1 MKISLILK
9 HQAVK
14 TIPAAFLG
22 MALLF
27 PLSVRAEGM
36 TADEMLFHSALA
48 AGKDDGAAAEQVEE
62 KSDTGENLI
71 LLTWQ
76 EDPESVRY
84 EVEIFRGL
92 PENLDRN
99 SPLEQHL
106 YDNQR
111 IYSNQVLVD
120 LSAFPPGE
128 APLYWRVRPIDAN
141 WQGMGPFSSPMEV
154 RSTMKV
160 VKRNAPYPH
169 VYRPGNGSTLLYP
182 VYSYAGNP
190 GAAKYEVEV
199 TDAYPENTEG
209 TAPSKYCV
217 FSKTTTLSN
226 VYDDNPRIGTF
237 YWRVRGMDENGNPVG
252 IWSLPE
258 KVRTNP
264 EEHFEV
270 GIFGDSITQG
280 GGHLYH
286 SPADMAYSYVTYL
299 DFPAVN
305 MGRSGDTTEMMED
318 RFERD
323 VLPFHVK
330 YLLIMGGI
338 NDLRMGADPQ
348 KVIGHLE
355 AIQKKCLEHHII
367 PILLTIV
374 PINPENIQKY
384 YGDVTYS
391 GWKESVETVNS
402 WIRSQPHI
410 DTAAPFA
417 DYPVMPGELAMDG
430 IHGDWNAK
438 QMIAG
443 EINRHMDEFRK

>member
-1 MKISLILK
+1 MKSVYAAALAAFCILLS
-9 HQAVK
+9 
-14 TIPAAFLG
+14 IPAAG
-22 MALLF
+22 QAETAF
-27 PLSVRAEGM
+27 PAPSSYEN
-36 TADEMLFHSALA
+36 SALA
-48 AGKDDGAAAEQVEE
+48 AGKADGPTDSPTVREE
-62 KSDTGENLI
+62 SKEKLV

-76 EDPESVRY
+76 DDPESVRY

-92 PENLDRN
+92 PSDLDRN
-99 SPLEQHL
+99 QPLEDHL

-111 IYSNQVLVD
+111 IYSNKVLVD
-120 LSAFPPGE
+120 LSQFPDGTE
-128 APLYWRVRPIDAN
+128 PLYWRVRPIDAN
-141 WQGMGPFSSPMEV
+141 WEGMGPFSSPMEV
-154 RSTMKV
+154 RSTMKPV
-160 VKRNAPYPH
+160 SRNAPYPN

-199 TDAYPENTEG
+199 TSAYPENTEG
-209 TAPSKYCV
+209 TAPSKYRV
-217 FSKTTTLSN
+217 FSKITSLSN

-237 YWRVRGMDENGNPVG
+237 YWRVRGLDENGNAVG
-252 IWSLPE
+252 IWSMPE

-264 EEHFEV
+264 EEHFDV
-270 GIFGDSITQG
+270 GIYGDSITQG

-318 RFERD
+318 RFDHD

-338 NDLRMGADPQ
+338 NDLRMGADPN

-355 AIQKKCLEHHII
+355 AIRKKCIEHHIT

-391 GWKESVETVNS
+391 GWQESVKIVNDY
-402 WIRSQPHI
+402 IKSQPHI

-417 DYPVMPGELAMDG
+417 DYPVMPSELAMDG

-443 EINRHMDEFRK
+443 EINRHIGEFIKK

>member
-1 MKISLILK
+1 MKSLTGKNPAKLIIS
-9 HQAVK
+9 
-14 TIPAAFLG
+14 
-22 MALLF
+22 ALLA
-27 PLSVRAEGM
+27 LSFSLPVSAEDGSIE
-36 TADEMLFHSALA
+36 DQLLQSALA
-48 AGKDDGAAAEQVEE
+48 AGREEGALPSQMEE
-62 KSDTGENLI
+62 KAGEQEKLI

-99 SPLEQHL
+99 SPVENHL

-111 IYSNQVLVD
+111 IYTNQVLVD
-120 LSAFPPGE
+120 LSTFPPGE

-141 WQGMGPFSSPMEV
+141 WEGMGPFSSPMEV
-154 RSTMKV
+154 RSTMKPIT
-160 VKRNAPYPH
+160 RNAPYPH

-190 GAAKYEVEV
+190 GAVKYEVEV
-199 TDAYPENTEG
+199 TDQYPENRDGTE
-209 TAPSKYCV
+209 PSKYRV
-217 FSKTTTLSN
+217 FSKETALSN

-237 YWRVRGMDENGNPVG
+237 YWRVRGMDENGNPLG

-318 RFERD
+318 RFDRD

-338 NDLRMGADPQ
+338 NDLRMGADPD
-348 KVIGHLE
+348 KVIHHLE
-355 AIQKKCLEHHII
+355 AIRKKCIDHHIV

-391 GWKESVETVNS
+391 GWKESVDKVNTY
-402 WIRSQPHI
+402 IRTQPHI
-410 DTAAPFA
+410 DTAAPFS

-443 EINRHMDEFRK
+443 EINRHMGEFMK

>member
-1 MKISLILK
+1 MNLQISKKFSGILLS
-9 HQAVK
+9 ALLAGVL
-14 TIPAAFLG
+14 TIPAFAEEG
-22 MALLF
+22 NIEDLL
-27 PLSVRAEGM
+27 LQ
-36 TADEMLFHSALA
+36 SALA
-48 AGKDDGAAAEQVEE
+48 AGREEGALPAQAEE
-62 KSDTGENLI
+62 KAGPQEKLI

-99 SPLEQHL
+99 SPVENHL

-111 IYSNQVLVD
+111 IYTNQVLVD
-120 LSAFPPGE
+120 LAAFPPGE

-154 RSTMKV
+154 RSTMKPV
-160 VKRNAPYPH
+160 SRNAPYPH
-169 VYRPGNGSTLLYP
+169 VYHPGNGSTLLYP

-190 GAAKYEVEV
+190 GAASYEVEV
-199 TDAYPENTEG
+199 TDRYPENPDG
-209 TAPSKYCV
+209 TAPSKFRV

-237 YWRVRGMDENGNPVG
+237 YWRVRGMDENGNPLG

-318 RFERD
+318 RFDRD

-355 AIQKKCLEHHII
+355 AIRKKCEEHHIV

-391 GWKESVETVNS
+391 GWKESVDTVNS
-402 WIRSQPHI
+402 WIRTQPHI

-417 DYPVMPGELAMDG
+417 DYSVMPGELAMDG

-443 EINRHMDEFRK
+443 EINRHMGEFRK

>member
-1 MKISLILK
+1 MSLQISKKFSGILL
-9 HQAVK
+9 
-14 TIPAAFLG
+14 T
-22 MALLF
+22 ALLSGALTLPAF
-27 PLSVRAEGM
+27 AEEGNIE
-36 TADEMLFHSALA
+36 DLLLQSALA
-48 AGKDDGAAAEQVEE
+48 AGREEGAVPAQAEE
-62 KSDTGENLI
+62 KAGPQEKLI

-99 SPLEQHL
+99 SPVENRL

-111 IYSNQVLVD
+111 IYTNQVLVD
-120 LSAFPPGE
+120 LAAFPPGE

-154 RSTMKV
+154 RSTMKPV
-160 VKRNAPYPH
+160 SRNAPYPH
-169 VYRPGNGSTLLYP
+169 VYHPGNGSTLLYP

-190 GAAKYEVEV
+190 GAASYEVEV
-199 TDAYPENTEG
+199 TDRYPENPDG
-209 TAPSKYCV
+209 TAPSKYRV

-237 YWRVRGMDENGNPVG
+237 YWRVRGMDENGNPLG

-318 RFERD
+318 RFDRD

-355 AIQKKCLEHHII
+355 AIRKKCEEHHIV

-391 GWKESVETVNS
+391 GWKESVDTVNS
-402 WIRSQPHI
+402 WIRTQPHI

-417 DYPVMPGELAMDG
+417 DYSVMPGELAMDG

-443 EINRHMDEFRK
+443 EINRHMGEFRK

>member
-1 MKISLILK
+1 MSLQISKKFSGILLT
-9 HQAVK
+9 ALLAGAL
-14 TIPAAFLG
+14 TIPAFAEEG
-22 MALLF
+22 NIEDLL
-27 PLSVRAEGM
+27 LQ
-36 TADEMLFHSALA
+36 SALA
-48 AGKDDGAAAEQVEE
+48 AGREEGSVPAQAEE
-62 KSDTGENLI
+62 KAGPQEKLI

-99 SPLEQHL
+99 SPVENHL

-111 IYSNQVLVD
+111 IYTNQVLVD
-120 LSAFPPGE
+120 LAAFPPGE

-154 RSTMKV
+154 RSTMKPV
-160 VKRNAPYPH
+160 SRNAPYPH
-169 VYRPGNGSTLLYP
+169 VYHPGNGSTLLYP

-190 GAAKYEVEV
+190 GAASYEVEV
-199 TDAYPENTEG
+199 TDRYPENPDS
-209 TAPSKYCV
+209 TAPSKYRV

-237 YWRVRGMDENGNPVG
+237 YWRVRGMDENGNPLG

-318 RFERD
+318 RFDRD

-355 AIQKKCLEHHII
+355 AIRKKCEEHHIV

-391 GWKESVETVNS
+391 GWKESVDTVNS
-402 WIRSQPHI
+402 WIRTQPHI

-417 DYPVMPGELAMDG
+417 DYSVMPGELAMDG

-443 EINRHMDEFRK
+443 EINRHMGEFRK

>member
-1 MKISLILK
+1 MKFLISSKNSGILL
-9 HQAVK
+9 
-14 TIPAAFLG
+14 AA
-22 MALLF
+22 ALLAGA
-27 PLSVRAEGM
+27 LSLPVSAEEGNIE
-36 TADEMLFHSALA
+36 EMLFKSALA
-48 AGKDDGAAAEQVEE
+48 AGREE
-62 KSDTGENLI
+62 GENPVSEEPVSPKENLI

-92 PENLDRN
+92 PDNLDRN
-99 SPLEQHL
+99 EPVENHL
-106 YDNQR
+106 YDNRR
-111 IYSNQVLVD
+111 IYSNQALVD

-128 APLYWRVRPIDAN
+128 APLYWRVRPIDAD

-154 RSTMKV
+154 RSTMKKV
-160 VKRNAPYPH
+160 TRNAPYPH

-190 GAAKYEVEV
+190 GAVKYEVEV
-199 TDAYPENTEG
+199 TDQYPENRDG
-209 TAPSKYCV
+209 TGPSKYRV
-217 FSKTTTLSN
+217 FSKETTLSN

-237 YWRVRGMDENGNPVG
+237 YWRVRGMDENGNPLG

-264 EEHFEV
+264 DEHFEV

-318 RFERD
+318 RFDRD

-338 NDLRMGADPQ
+338 NDLRMGADPD
-348 KVIGHLE
+348 KVIYHLE
-355 AIQKKCLEHHII
+355 AIRKKCIDHHIV

-391 GWKESVETVNS
+391 GWKESVDTVNS
-402 WIRSQPHI
+402 WIRTQPHI

-443 EINRHMDEFRK
+443 EINRHMGEFMK

>member
-1 MKISLILK
+1 MSLQISKKFSGILL
-9 HQAVK
+9 
-14 TIPAAFLG
+14 T
-22 MALLF
+22 ALLAGALTLPAF
-27 PLSVRAEGM
+27 AEEGNIE
-36 TADEMLFHSALA
+36 DLLLQSALA
-48 AGKDDGAAAEQVEE
+48 AGREEGAVPAQAEE
-62 KSDTGENLI
+62 KAGPQEKLI

-99 SPLEQHL
+99 SPVENRL

-111 IYSNQVLVD
+111 IYTNQVLVD
-120 LSAFPPGE
+120 LAAFPPGE

-154 RSTMKV
+154 RSTMKPV
-160 VKRNAPYPH
+160 SRNAPYPH
-169 VYRPGNGSTLLYP
+169 VYHPGNGSTLLYP

-190 GAAKYEVEV
+190 GAASYEVEV
-199 TDAYPENTEG
+199 TDRYPENPDG
-209 TAPSKYCV
+209 TTPSKFRV

-237 YWRVRGMDENGNPVG
+237 YWRVRGMDENGNPLG

-318 RFERD
+318 RFDRD

-355 AIQKKCLEHHII
+355 AIRKKCEEHHII

-391 GWKESVETVNS
+391 GWKESVDTVNS
-402 WIRSQPHI
+402 WIRTQPHI

-417 DYPVMPGELAMDG
+417 DYSVMPGELAMDG

-443 EINRHMDEFRK
+443 EINRHMGEFMK

>member
-1 MKISLILK
+1 MSLQISKKFSEIL
-9 HQAVK
+9 
-14 TIPAAFLG
+14 LS
-22 MALLF
+22 ALLAGALTLPAF
-27 PLSVRAEGM
+27 AEEGNIE
-36 TADEMLFHSALA
+36 DLLLQSALA
-48 AGKDDGAAAEQVEE
+48 AGREEGAVPAQVEE
-62 KSDTGENLI
+62 KAGPQEKLI

-99 SPLEQHL
+99 SPVENHL

-111 IYSNQVLVD
+111 IYTNQVLVD
-120 LSAFPPGE
+120 LAAFPPGE

-154 RSTMKV
+154 RSTMKPV
-160 VKRNAPYPH
+160 NRNAPYPH
-169 VYRPGNGSTLLYP
+169 VYHPGNGSTLLYP

-190 GAAKYEVEV
+190 GAASYEVEV
-199 TDAYPENTEG
+199 TDRYPENPDG
-209 TAPSKYCV
+209 TAPSKYRV

-237 YWRVRGMDENGNPVG
+237 YWRVRGMDENGNPLG

-318 RFERD
+318 RFDRD

-355 AIQKKCLEHHII
+355 AIRKKCEEHHIV

-391 GWKESVETVNS
+391 GWKESVDTVNS
-402 WIRSQPHI
+402 WIRTQPHI

-417 DYPVMPGELAMDG
+417 DYSVMPGELAMDG

-443 EINRHMDEFRK
+443 EINRHMGEFRK

>member
-1 MKISLILK
+1 MKSVYAAALAAFCILLS
-9 HQAVK
+9 
-14 TIPAAFLG
+14 IPATGQAETAFP
-22 MALLF
+22 A
-27 PLSVRAEGM
+27 PSSYEN
-36 TADEMLFHSALA
+36 SALA
-48 AGKDDGAAAEQVEE
+48 AGKADGPTDSPGVREE
-62 KSDTGENLI
+62 SKEKLV

-76 EDPESVRY
+76 DDPESVRY

-92 PENLDRN
+92 PSDLDRN
-99 SPLEQHL
+99 QPLEDHL

-111 IYSNQVLVD
+111 IYSNKVLVD
-120 LSAFPPGE
+120 LSQFPDGPE
-128 APLYWRVRPIDAN
+128 PLYWRVRPIDAN
-141 WQGMGPFSSPMEV
+141 WEGMGPFSSPMEV
-154 RSTMKV
+154 RSTMKPV
-160 VKRNAPYPH
+160 SRNAPYPN

-199 TDAYPENTEG
+199 TSAYPENTEG
-209 TAPSKYCV
+209 TAPSKYRV
-217 FSKTTTLSN
+217 FSKITSLSN

-237 YWRVRGMDENGNPVG
+237 YWRVRGLDENGNAVG
-252 IWSLPE
+252 IWSMPE

-264 EEHFEV
+264 EEHFDV
-270 GIFGDSITQG
+270 GIYGDSITQG

-318 RFERD
+318 RFDHD

-338 NDLRMGADPQ
+338 NDLRMGADPN

-355 AIQKKCLEHHII
+355 AIRKKCIEHHIT

-391 GWKESVETVNS
+391 GWQESVKIVNDY
-402 WIRSQPHI
+402 IKSQPHI

-417 DYPVMPGELAMDG
+417 DYPVMPSELAMDG

-443 EINRHMDEFRK
+443 EINRHIGEFIKK

>member
-1 MKISLILK
+1 MKSVYAAALAALCIL
-9 HQAVK
+9 
-14 TIPAAFLG
+14 
-22 MALLF
+22 
-27 PLSVRAEGM
+27 LSVPAVGQAEIPSS
-36 TADEMLFHSALA
+36 TASSYENSALA
-48 AGKDDGAAAEQVEE
+48 AGKVDGPSDSPAAPEE
-62 KSDTGENLI
+62 SSEKLV

-76 EDPESVRY
+76 DDPESVRY

-92 PENLDRN
+92 PADLDRN
-99 SPLEQHL
+99 QPLEDHL

-111 IYSNQVLVD
+111 IYSNKVLVD
-120 LSAFPPGE
+120 LSQLPEGNE
-128 APLYWRVRPIDAN
+128 PLYWRVRPIDAN

-154 RSTMKV
+154 RSTMKPV
-160 VKRNAPYPH
+160 TRNAPYPN

-190 GAAKYEVEV
+190 GASRYEVEV
-199 TDAYPENTEG
+199 TKAYPENTEG
-209 TAPSKYCV
+209 TAPSKYRV
-217 FSKTTTLSN
+217 FSKITSLSN

-237 YWRVRGMDENGNPVG
+237 YWRVRGLDENGNAVG
-252 IWSLPE
+252 IWSMPE

-264 EEHFEV
+264 EEHFDV
-270 GIFGDSITQG
+270 GIYGDSITQG

-318 RFERD
+318 RFDHD

-338 NDLRMGADPQ
+338 NDLRMGADPN

-355 AIQKKCLEHHII
+355 AIRKKCIEHHIV

-391 GWKESVETVNS
+391 GWQESVKIVNDY
-402 WIRSQPHI
+402 IRSQPHI

-417 DYPVMPGELAMDG
+417 DYPVMPSELAMDG

-443 EINRHMDEFRK
+443 EINRHIGEFIKK

>member
-1 MKISLILK
+1 MKFLISSKNSGILL
-9 HQAVK
+9 
-14 TIPAAFLG
+14 AA
-22 MALLF
+22 ALLAGA
-27 PLSVRAEGM
+27 LSLPASAEEGNIE
-36 TADEMLFHSALA
+36 EMLFKSALA
-48 AGKDDGAAAEQVEE
+48 AGREDGENPVSEE
-62 KSDTGENLI
+62 PVSPKENLI

-92 PENLDRN
+92 PDNLDRN
-99 SPLEQHL
+99 EPVENHL
-106 YDNQR
+106 YDNRR

-128 APLYWRVRPIDAN
+128 APLYWRVRPIDAD

-154 RSTMKV
+154 RSTMKKV
-160 VKRNAPYPH
+160 TRNAPYPH

-199 TDAYPENTEG
+199 TGAYPENPDSSE
-209 TAPSKYCV
+209 PSKYRV
-217 FSKTTTLSN
+217 FSKVTTLSN

-264 EEHFEV
+264 DEHFEV

-318 RFERD
+318 RFDRD

-355 AIQKKCLEHHII
+355 AIRQKCIEHHIV

-391 GWKESVETVNS
+391 GWKESVDTVNS
-402 WIRSQPHI
+402 WIRTEPHI

-443 EINRHMDEFRK
+443 EINRHMGEFMK

>member
-1 MKISLILK
+1 MNLQISKKFSGILLS
-9 HQAVK
+9 ALLAGTL
-14 TIPAAFLG
+14 TIPAFAEEG
-22 MALLF
+22 NIEDLL
-27 PLSVRAEGM
+27 LQ
-36 TADEMLFHSALA
+36 SALA
-48 AGKDDGAAAEQVEE
+48 AGREEGAVPAQAEE
-62 KSDTGENLI
+62 KAGPQEKLI

-99 SPLEQHL
+99 SPVENHL

-111 IYSNQVLVD
+111 IYTNQVLVD
-120 LSAFPPGE
+120 LVAFPPGE

-154 RSTMKV
+154 RSTMKPV
-160 VKRNAPYPH
+160 SRNAPYPH
-169 VYRPGNGSTLLYP
+169 VYHPGNGSTLLYP

-190 GAAKYEVEV
+190 GAASYEVEV
-199 TDAYPENTEG
+199 TDRYPENPDG
-209 TAPSKYCV
+209 TAPSKYRV

-237 YWRVRGMDENGNPVG
+237 YWRVRGMDENGNPLG

-318 RFERD
+318 RFDRD

-355 AIQKKCLEHHII
+355 AIRKKCEEHHIV

-391 GWKESVETVNS
+391 GWKESVDTVNS
-402 WIRSQPHI
+402 WIRTQPHI

-417 DYPVMPGELAMDG
+417 DYSVMPGELAMDG

-443 EINRHMDEFRK
+443 EINRHMGEFRK

>member
-1 MKISLILK
+1 MKSLTGKNPAKLIIS
-9 HQAVK
+9 
-14 TIPAAFLG
+14 
-22 MALLF
+22 ALLA
-27 PLSVRAEGM
+27 LSFSLPVSAEDGSIE
-36 TADEMLFHSALA
+36 DQLLQSALA
-48 AGKDDGAAAEQVEE
+48 AGREEGALPSQIEE
-62 KSDTGENLI
+62 KTGPQEKLI

-92 PENLDRN
+92 PDNLDRN
-99 SPLEQHL
+99 EPVENHL
-106 YDNQR
+106 YDNRR

-128 APLYWRVRPIDAN
+128 APLYWRVRPIDAD

-154 RSTMKV
+154 RSTMKKV
-160 VKRNAPYPH
+160 TRNAPYPH

-199 TDAYPENTEG
+199 TGAYPENPDSSE
-209 TAPSKYCV
+209 PSKYRV
-217 FSKTTTLSN
+217 FSKVTTLSN

-264 EEHFEV
+264 DEHFEV

-318 RFERD
+318 RFDRD

-338 NDLRMGADPQ
+338 NDLRMGADPD
-348 KVIGHLE
+348 KVIHHLE
-355 AIQKKCLEHHII
+355 AIRKKCIDHHIV

-391 GWKESVETVNS
+391 GWKESVDTVNS
-402 WIRSQPHI
+402 WIRTQPHI

-443 EINRHMDEFRK
+443 EINRHMGEFMK

>member
-1 MKISLILK
+1 MKFLISSKNSGILLT
-9 HQAVK
+9 A
-14 TIPAAFLG
+14 
-22 MALLF
+22 ALLAGA
-27 PLSVRAEGM
+27 LSLPVSAEEGNIE
-36 TADEMLFHSALA
+36 EMLFKSALA
-48 AGKDDGAAAEQVEE
+48 AGREE
-62 KSDTGENLI
+62 GENPVSEEPVSPKENLI

-92 PENLDRN
+92 PDNLDRN
-99 SPLEQHL
+99 EPVENHL
-106 YDNQR
+106 YDNRR

-128 APLYWRVRPIDAN
+128 APLYWRVRPIDAD

-154 RSTMKV
+154 RSTMKKV
-160 VKRNAPYPH
+160 TRNAPYPH
-169 VYRPGNGSTLLYP
+169 MYRPGNGSTLLYP

-199 TDAYPENTEG
+199 TGAYPENPDSSE
-209 TAPSKYCV
+209 PSKYRV
-217 FSKTTTLSN
+217 FSKVTTLSN

-264 EEHFEV
+264 DEHFEV

-318 RFERD
+318 RFDRD

-338 NDLRMGADPQ
+338 NDLRMGADPD
-348 KVIGHLE
+348 KVIHHLE
-355 AIQKKCLEHHII
+355 AIRKKCIDHHIV

-391 GWKESVETVNS
+391 GWKESVDTVNS
-402 WIRSQPHI
+402 WIRTQPHI

-443 EINRHMDEFRK
+443 EINRHMGEFMK

>member
-1 MKISLILK
+1 MSLQISKKFSGIL
-9 HQAVK
+9 
-14 TIPAAFLG
+14 LS
-22 MALLF
+22 ALLAGTLTLPAF
-27 PLSVRAEGM
+27 AEEGNIE
-36 TADEMLFHSALA
+36 DLLLQSALA
-48 AGKDDGAAAEQVEE
+48 AGREEGAVPAQAEE
-62 KSDTGENLI
+62 KAGPQGKLV

-99 SPLEQHL
+99 SPVENHL

-111 IYSNQVLVD
+111 IYTNQVLVD
-120 LSAFPPGE
+120 LAAFPPGE

-154 RSTMKV
+154 RSTMKPV
-160 VKRNAPYPH
+160 SRNAPYPH
-169 VYRPGNGSTLLYP
+169 VYHPGNGSTLLYP

-190 GAAKYEVEV
+190 GAASYEVEV
-199 TDAYPENTEG
+199 TDRYPENPDG
-209 TAPSKYCV
+209 TAPSKYQV

-237 YWRVRGMDENGNPVG
+237 YWRVRGMDENGNPLG

-318 RFERD
+318 
-323 VLPFHVK
+323 
-330 YLLIMGGI
+330 
-338 NDLRMGADPQ
+338 
-348 KVIGHLE
+348 
-355 AIQKKCLEHHII
+355 
-367 PILLTIV
+367 
-374 PINPENIQKY
+374 
-384 YGDVTYS
+384 
-391 GWKESVETVNS
+391 NS
-402 WIRSQPHI
+402 KAS
-410 DTAAPFA
+410 
-417 DYPVMPGELAMDG
+417 M
-430 IHGDWNAK
+430 
-438 QMIAG
+438 
-443 EINRHMDEFRK
+443 

>member
-1 MKISLILK
+1 MKSVYAAALAAFCILLS
-9 HQAVK
+9 
-14 TIPAAFLG
+14 IPAAG
-22 MALLF
+22 Q
-27 PLSVRAEGM
+27 AE
-36 TADEMLFHSALA
+36 TASPAPSSYENSALA
-48 AGKDDGAAAEQVEE
+48 AGKADGPTDSPGVREE
-62 KSDTGENLI
+62 SKEKLV

-76 EDPESVRY
+76 DDPESVRY

-92 PENLDRN
+92 PSDLDRN
-99 SPLEQHL
+99 QPLEDHL

-111 IYSNQVLVD
+111 IYSNKVLVD
-120 LSAFPPGE
+120 LSQFPDGPE
-128 APLYWRVRPIDAN
+128 PLYWRVRPIDAN
-141 WQGMGPFSSPMEV
+141 WEGMGPFSSPMEV
-154 RSTMKV
+154 RSTMKPV
-160 VKRNAPYPH
+160 SRNAPYPN

-199 TDAYPENTEG
+199 TSAYPENTEG
-209 TAPSKYCV
+209 TAPSKYRV
-217 FSKTTTLSN
+217 FSKITSLSN

-237 YWRVRGMDENGNPVG
+237 YWRVRGLDENGNAVG
-252 IWSLPE
+252 IWSMPE

-264 EEHFEV
+264 EEHFDV
-270 GIFGDSITQG
+270 GIYGDSITQG

-318 RFERD
+318 RFDHD

-338 NDLRMGADPQ
+338 NDLRMGADPN

-355 AIQKKCLEHHII
+355 AIRKKCIEHHIT

-391 GWKESVETVNS
+391 GWQESVKIVNDY
-402 WIRSQPHI
+402 IRSQPHI

-417 DYPVMPGELAMDG
+417 DYPVMPSELAMDG

-443 EINRHMDEFRK
+443 EINRHIGEFIKK

>member
-1 MKISLILK
+1 MKFLISSKNSGILL
-9 HQAVK
+9 
-14 TIPAAFLG
+14 AA
-22 MALLF
+22 ALLAGA
-27 PLSVRAEGM
+27 LSLPVSAEEGNIE
-36 TADEMLFHSALA
+36 EMLFKSALA
-48 AGKDDGAAAEQVEE
+48 AGREE
-62 KSDTGENLI
+62 GENPVSEEPVSPKENLI

-92 PENLDRN
+92 PDNLDRN
-99 SPLEQHL
+99 EPVENHL
-106 YDNQR
+106 YDNRR

-128 APLYWRVRPIDAN
+128 APLYWRVRPIDAD

-154 RSTMKV
+154 RSTMKKV
-160 VKRNAPYPH
+160 TRNAPYPH

-199 TDAYPENTEG
+199 TGAYPENPDSSE
-209 TAPSKYCV
+209 PSQYRV
-217 FSKTTTLSN
+217 FSKVTTLSN

-264 EEHFEV
+264 DEHFEV

-318 RFERD
+318 RFDRD

-338 NDLRMGADPQ
+338 NDLRMGADPD
-348 KVIGHLE
+348 KVIHHLE
-355 AIQKKCLEHHII
+355 AIRKKCIDHHIV

-391 GWKESVETVNS
+391 GWKESVDTVNS
-402 WIRSQPHI
+402 WIRTQPHI

-443 EINRHMDEFRK
+443 EINRHMGEFMK

>member
-1 MKISLILK
+1 MSLQISKKFSEIL
-9 HQAVK
+9 
-14 TIPAAFLG
+14 LS
-22 MALLF
+22 ALLAGALTLPAF
-27 PLSVRAEGM
+27 AEEGNIE
-36 TADEMLFHSALA
+36 DLLLQSALA
-48 AGKDDGAAAEQVEE
+48 AGREEGAVPAQAEE
-62 KSDTGENLI
+62 KAGPQEKLI

-99 SPLEQHL
+99 SPVENHL

-111 IYSNQVLVD
+111 IYTNQVLVD
-120 LSAFPPGE
+120 LAAFPPGE

-154 RSTMKV
+154 RSTMKPV
-160 VKRNAPYPH
+160 NRNAPYPH
-169 VYRPGNGSTLLYP
+169 VYHPGNGSTLLYP

-190 GAAKYEVEV
+190 GAASYEVEV
-199 TDAYPENTEG
+199 TDRYPENTEG
-209 TAPSKYCV
+209 TAPSKYRV

-237 YWRVRGMDENGNPVG
+237 YWRVRGIDENGNPLG

-286 SPADMAYSYVTYL
+286 SPADMVYSYVTYL

-318 RFERD
+318 RFDRD

-355 AIQKKCLEHHII
+355 AIRKKCEEHHII

-391 GWKESVETVNS
+391 GWKESVDTVNS
-402 WIRSQPHI
+402 WIRTQPHI

-417 DYPVMPGELAMDG
+417 DYSVMPGELAMDG

-443 EINRHMDEFRK
+443 EINRHMGEFRK

>member
-1 MKISLILK
+1 MSLQISKKFSGIL
-9 HQAVK
+9 
-14 TIPAAFLG
+14 LS
-22 MALLF
+22 ALLAGALTF
-27 PLSVRAEGM
+27 PAFAEEGNIE
-36 TADEMLFHSALA
+36 DLLLQSALA
-48 AGKDDGAAAEQVEE
+48 AGREEGALPAQAEE
-62 KSDTGENLI
+62 KAGPQEKLI

-99 SPLEQHL
+99 SPVENHL

-111 IYSNQVLVD
+111 IYTNQVLVD
-120 LSAFPPGE
+120 LAAFPPGE

-154 RSTMKV
+154 RSTMKPV
-160 VKRNAPYPH
+160 SRNAPYPH
-169 VYRPGNGSTLLYP
+169 VYHPGNGSTLLYP

-190 GAAKYEVEV
+190 GAASYEVEV
-199 TDAYPENTEG
+199 TDRYPENPDG
-209 TAPSKYCV
+209 TAPSKYRV

-237 YWRVRGMDENGNPVG
+237 YWRVRGMDENGNPLG

-318 RFERD
+318 RFDRD

-355 AIQKKCLEHHII
+355 AIRKKCEEHHIV

-391 GWKESVETVNS
+391 GWKESVDTVNS
-402 WIRSQPHI
+402 WIRTQPHI

-417 DYPVMPGELAMDG
+417 DYSVMPGELAMDG

-443 EINRHMDEFRK
+443 EINRHMGEFRK

>member
-1 MKISLILK
+1 MSLQISKKFSEIL
-9 HQAVK
+9 
-14 TIPAAFLG
+14 LS
-22 MALLF
+22 ALLAGALTLPAF
-27 PLSVRAEGM
+27 AEEGNIE
-36 TADEMLFHSALA
+36 DLLLQSALA
-48 AGKDDGAAAEQVEE
+48 AGREEGAVPAQAEE
-62 KSDTGENLI
+62 KAGPQEKLI

-99 SPLEQHL
+99 SPVENHL

-111 IYSNQVLVD
+111 IYTNQVLVD
-120 LSAFPPGE
+120 LAAFPPGE

-154 RSTMKV
+154 RSTMKPV
-160 VKRNAPYPH
+160 NRNAPYPH
-169 VYRPGNGSTLLYP
+169 VYHPGNGSTLLYP

-190 GAAKYEVEV
+190 GAASYEVEV
-199 TDAYPENTEG
+199 TDRYPENPDG
-209 TAPSKYCV
+209 TAPSKYRV

-237 YWRVRGMDENGNPVG
+237 YWRVRGMDENGNPLG

-318 RFERD
+318 RFDRD

-355 AIQKKCLEHHII
+355 AIRKKCEEHHIV

-391 GWKESVETVNS
+391 GWKESVDTVNS
-402 WIRSQPHI
+402 WIRTQPHI

-417 DYPVMPGELAMDG
+417 DYSVMPGELAMDG

-443 EINRHMDEFRK
+443 EINRHMGEFRK

>member
-1 MKISLILK
+1 MNLQISKKFSGILLS
-9 HQAVK
+9 ALLAGTL
-14 TIPAAFLG
+14 TIPAFAEEG
-22 MALLF
+22 NIEDLL
-27 PLSVRAEGM
+27 LQ
-36 TADEMLFHSALA
+36 SALA
-48 AGKDDGAAAEQVEE
+48 AGREEGAVPAQAEE
-62 KSDTGENLI
+62 KAGPQEKLI

-99 SPLEQHL
+99 SPVENHL

-111 IYSNQVLVD
+111 IYTNQVLVD
-120 LSAFPPGE
+120 LAAFPPGE

-154 RSTMKV
+154 RSTMKPV
-160 VKRNAPYPH
+160 SRNAPYPH
-169 VYRPGNGSTLLYP
+169 VYHPGNGSTLLYP

-190 GAAKYEVEV
+190 GAASYEVEV
-199 TDAYPENTEG
+199 TDRYPENPDG
-209 TAPSKYCV
+209 TAPSKYRV

-237 YWRVRGMDENGNPVG
+237 YWRVRGMDENGNPLG

-318 RFERD
+318 RFDRD

-355 AIQKKCLEHHII
+355 AIRKKCEEHHIV

-391 GWKESVETVNS
+391 GWKESVDTVNS
-402 WIRSQPHI
+402 WIRTQPHI

-417 DYPVMPGELAMDG
+417 DYSAMPGELAMDG

-443 EINRHMDEFRK
+443 EINRHMGEFRK

>member
-1 MKISLILK
+1 MSLQVSKKFSGILL
-9 HQAVK
+9 
-14 TIPAAFLG
+14 T
-22 MALLF
+22 ALLAGALTLPAF
-27 PLSVRAEGM
+27 AEEGNIE
-36 TADEMLFHSALA
+36 DLLLQSALA
-48 AGKDDGAAAEQVEE
+48 AGREEGAVPAQAEE
-62 KSDTGENLI
+62 KAGPQEKLI

-99 SPLEQHL
+99 SPVENHL

-111 IYSNQVLVD
+111 IYTNQVLVD
-120 LSAFPPGE
+120 LAAFPPGE
-128 APLYWRVRPIDAN
+128 APFYWRVRPIDAN

-154 RSTMKV
+154 RSTMKPV
-160 VKRNAPYPH
+160 SRNAPYPH
-169 VYRPGNGSTLLYP
+169 VYHPGNGSTLLYP

-190 GAAKYEVEV
+190 GAASYEVEV
-199 TDAYPENTEG
+199 TDRYPENPDG
-209 TAPSKYCV
+209 TAPSKYRV

-237 YWRVRGMDENGNPVG
+237 YWRVRGMDENGNPLG

-318 RFERD
+318 RFDRD

-355 AIQKKCLEHHII
+355 AIRKKCEEYHIV

-391 GWKESVETVNS
+391 GWKESVDTVNS
-402 WIRSQPHI
+402 WIRTQPHI

-417 DYPVMPGELAMDG
+417 DYSVMPGELAMDG

-443 EINRHMDEFRK
+443 EINRHMGEFRK

>member
-1 MKISLILK
+1 MSLQISKKFSGILL
-9 HQAVK
+9 
-14 TIPAAFLG
+14 T
-22 MALLF
+22 ALLAGALTLPAF
-27 PLSVRAEGM
+27 AEEGNIE
-36 TADEMLFHSALA
+36 DLLLQSALA
-48 AGKDDGAAAEQVEE
+48 AGREEGAVPAQAEE
-62 KSDTGENLI
+62 KAGPQEKLI

-99 SPLEQHL
+99 SPVENHL

-111 IYSNQVLVD
+111 IYTNQVLVD
-120 LSAFPPGE
+120 LAAFPPGE

-154 RSTMKV
+154 RSTMKPV
-160 VKRNAPYPH
+160 SRNAPYPH
-169 VYRPGNGSTLLYP
+169 VYHPGNGSTLLYP

-190 GAAKYEVEV
+190 GAASYEVEV
-199 TDAYPENTEG
+199 TDRYPENPDG
-209 TAPSKYCV
+209 TAPSKYRV

-237 YWRVRGMDENGNPVG
+237 YWRVRGMDENGNPLG

-318 RFERD
+318 RFDRD

-355 AIQKKCLEHHII
+355 AIRKKCEEHHIV

-391 GWKESVETVNS
+391 GWKESVDTVNS
-402 WIRSQPHI
+402 WIRNQPHI

-417 DYPVMPGELAMDG
+417 DYSVMPGELAMDG

-443 EINRHMDEFRK
+443 EINRHMGEFRK

>member
-1 MKISLILK
+1 MSLQISKKFSGILLT
-9 HQAVK
+9 AILAGAL
-14 TIPAAFLG
+14 TFPAFAEEG
-22 MALLF
+22 NIEDLL
-27 PLSVRAEGM
+27 LQ
-36 TADEMLFHSALA
+36 SALA
-48 AGKDDGAAAEQVEE
+48 AGREEGALPAQAEE
-62 KSDTGENLI
+62 KAGPQEKLI

-99 SPLEQHL
+99 SPVENHL

-111 IYSNQVLVD
+111 IYTNQVLVD
-120 LSAFPPGE
+120 LAAFPPGE

-154 RSTMKV
+154 RSTMKPV
-160 VKRNAPYPH
+160 SRNAPYPH
-169 VYRPGNGSTLLYP
+169 VYHPGNGSTLLYP

-190 GAAKYEVEV
+190 GAASYEVEV
-199 TDAYPENTEG
+199 TDRYPENPDG
-209 TAPSKYCV
+209 TVPSKYRV

-237 YWRVRGMDENGNPVG
+237 YWRVRGMDENGNPLG

-318 RFERD
+318 RFDRD

-355 AIQKKCLEHHII
+355 AIRKKCEEHHIV

-391 GWKESVETVNS
+391 GWKESVDTVNS
-402 WIRSQPHI
+402 WIRTQPHI

-417 DYPVMPGELAMDG
+417 DYSVMPGELAMDG

-443 EINRHMDEFRK
+443 EINRHMGEFRK

>member
-1 MKISLILK
+1 MSLQISKKFSGIL
-9 HQAVK
+9 
-14 TIPAAFLG
+14 LS
-22 MALLF
+22 ALLAGALTF
-27 PLSVRAEGM
+27 PAFAEEGNIE
-36 TADEMLFHSALA
+36 DLLLQSALA
-48 AGKDDGAAAEQVEE
+48 AGREEGAVPAQAEE
-62 KSDTGENLI
+62 KAGPQEKLI

-99 SPLEQHL
+99 SPVENHL

-111 IYSNQVLVD
+111 IYTNQVLVD
-120 LSAFPPGE
+120 LAAFPPGE

-154 RSTMKV
+154 RSTMKPV
-160 VKRNAPYPH
+160 SRNAPYPH
-169 VYRPGNGSTLLYP
+169 VYHPGNGSTLLYP

-190 GAAKYEVEV
+190 GAASYEVEV
-199 TDAYPENTEG
+199 TDRYPENPDG
-209 TAPSKYCV
+209 TAPSKYRV

-237 YWRVRGMDENGNPVG
+237 YWRVRGMDENGNPLG

-318 RFERD
+318 RFDRD

-355 AIQKKCLEHHII
+355 AIRKKCEEHHIV

-391 GWKESVETVNS
+391 GWKESVDTVNS
-402 WIRSQPHI
+402 WIRTQPHI

-417 DYPVMPGELAMDG
+417 DYSVMPGELAMDG

-443 EINRHMDEFRK
+443 EINRHMGEFRK

>member
-1 MKISLILK
+1 MKSLIGK
-9 HQAVK
+9 NSSK
-14 TIPAAFLG
+14 IIAA
-22 MALLF
+22 ALLA
-27 PLSVRAEGM
+27 LSFSLPVSAQDGSIE
-36 TADEMLFHSALA
+36 DQLLQSALA
-48 AGKDDGAAAEQVEE
+48 AGREEGALPSQIEE
-62 KSDTGENLI
+62 KTGPQEKLI

-99 SPLEQHL
+99 SPVENHL

-111 IYSNQVLVD
+111 IYTNQVLVD
-120 LSAFPPGE
+120 LSTFPPGE
-128 APLYWRVRPIDAN
+128 ATLYWRVRPIDAN
-141 WQGMGPFSSPMEV
+141 WEGMGPFSSPMEV
-154 RSTMKV
+154 RSTMKPIT
-160 VKRNAPYPH
+160 RNAPYPH

-190 GAAKYEVEV
+190 GAVKYEVEV
-199 TDAYPENTEG
+199 TDQYPDNRDGTE
-209 TAPSKYCV
+209 PSKYRV
-217 FSKTTTLSN
+217 FSKETTLSN

-237 YWRVRGMDENGNPVG
+237 YWRVRGMDENGNPLG

-318 RFERD
+318 RFDRD

-355 AIQKKCLEHHII
+355 AIRKKCIEHHIV

-391 GWKESVETVNS
+391 GWKESVDTVNS
-402 WIRSQPHI
+402 WIRTEPHI

-430 IHGDWNAK
+430 LHGDVEAK
-438 QMIAG
+438 KRMADM
-443 EINRHMDEFRK
+443 INRHIGEFVK

>member
-1 MKISLILK
+1 MKFLISSKNSGILL
-9 HQAVK
+9 
-14 TIPAAFLG
+14 AA
-22 MALLF
+22 ALLAGA
-27 PLSVRAEGM
+27 LSLPVSAEEGNIE
-36 TADEMLFHSALA
+36 EMLFKSALA
-48 AGKDDGAAAEQVEE
+48 AGREE
-62 KSDTGENLI
+62 GENPVSEEPVSPKENLI

-92 PENLDRN
+92 PDNLDRN
-99 SPLEQHL
+99 EPVENHL
-106 YDNQR
+106 YDNRR

-141 WQGMGPFSSPMEV
+141 WEGMGPFSSPMEV
-154 RSTMKV
+154 RSTMKPIT
-160 VKRNAPYPH
+160 RNAPYPH

-190 GAAKYEVEV
+190 GAVKYEVEV
-199 TDAYPENTEG
+199 TDQYPENRDGTE
-209 TAPSKYCV
+209 PSKYRV
-217 FSKTTTLSN
+217 FSKETTLSN

-237 YWRVRGMDENGNPVG
+237 YWRVRGMDENGNPLG

-264 EEHFEV
+264 DEHFEV

-318 RFERD
+318 RFDRD

-338 NDLRMGADPQ
+338 NDLRMGADPD
-348 KVIGHLE
+348 KVIHHLE
-355 AIQKKCLEHHII
+355 AIRKKCIDHHIV

-391 GWKESVETVNS
+391 GWKESVDTVNS
-402 WIRSQPHI
+402 WIRTQPHI

-443 EINRHMDEFRK
+443 EINRHMGEFMK

>member
-1 MKISLILK
+1 MSLQISKKFSEIL
-9 HQAVK
+9 
-14 TIPAAFLG
+14 LS
-22 MALLF
+22 ALLAGALTLPAF
-27 PLSVRAEGM
+27 AEEGNIE
-36 TADEMLFHSALA
+36 DLLLQSALA
-48 AGKDDGAAAEQVEE
+48 AGREEGAVPAQAEE
-62 KSDTGENLI
+62 KAGPQEKLI

-99 SPLEQHL
+99 SPVENHL

-111 IYSNQVLVD
+111 IYTNQVLVD
-120 LSAFPPGE
+120 LAAFPPGE

-154 RSTMKV
+154 RSTMKPV
-160 VKRNAPYPH
+160 SRNAPYPH
-169 VYRPGNGSTLLYP
+169 VYHPGNGSTLLYP

-190 GAAKYEVEV
+190 GAASYEVEV
-199 TDAYPENTEG
+199 TDRYPENPDG
-209 TAPSKYCV
+209 TAPSKYRV

-237 YWRVRGMDENGNPVG
+237 YWRVRGMDENGNPLG

-318 RFERD
+318 RFDRD

-355 AIQKKCLEHHII
+355 AIRKKCEEHHIV

-391 GWKESVETVNS
+391 GWKESVDTVNS
-402 WIRSQPHI
+402 WIRTQPHI

-417 DYPVMPGELAMDG
+417 DYSVMPGELAMDG

-443 EINRHMDEFRK
+443 EINRHMGEFRK

>member
-1 MKISLILK
+1 MNLQISKKLSGILLS
-9 HQAVK
+9 ALLAGAL
-14 TIPAAFLG
+14 TIPAFAEEG
-22 MALLF
+22 NIEDLL
-27 PLSVRAEGM
+27 LQ
-36 TADEMLFHSALA
+36 SALA
-48 AGKDDGAAAEQVEE
+48 AGREEGAVPAQAEE
-62 KSDTGENLI
+62 KAGPQEKLI

-99 SPLEQHL
+99 SPVENHL

-111 IYSNQVLVD
+111 IYTNQVLVD
-120 LSAFPPGE
+120 LAAFPPGE

-154 RSTMKV
+154 RSTMKPV
-160 VKRNAPYPH
+160 SRNAPYPH
-169 VYRPGNGSTLLYP
+169 VYHPGNGSTLLYP
-182 VYSYAGNP
+182 VYSYTGNP
-190 GAAKYEVEV
+190 GAASYEVEV
-199 TDAYPENTEG
+199 TDRYPENPEG
-209 TAPSKYCV
+209 TAPSKYRV

-237 YWRVRGMDENGNPVG
+237 YWRVRGMDENGNPLG

-318 RFERD
+318 RFDRD

-355 AIQKKCLEHHII
+355 AIRKKCEEHHIV

-391 GWKESVETVNS
+391 GWKESVDTVNS
-402 WIRSQPHI
+402 WIRTQPHI

-417 DYPVMPGELAMDG
+417 DYSVMPGELAMDG

-443 EINRHMDEFRK
+443 EINRHMGEFRK

>member
-1 MKISLILK
+1 MKSVYAAALAALCILLS
-9 HQAVK
+9 
-14 TIPAAFLG
+14 IPAAG
-22 MALLF
+22 Q
-27 PLSVRAEGM
+27 AE
-36 TADEMLFHSALA
+36 TPSPAASSYENSALA
-48 AGKDDGAAAEQVEE
+48 AGKADGPSDSPEAPEE
-62 KSDTGENLI
+62 SREKLV

-76 EDPESVRY
+76 DDPESVRY

-92 PENLDRN
+92 PADLDRN
-99 SPLEQHL
+99 QPLEDHL

-111 IYSNQVLVD
+111 IYTNQVLVD
-120 LSAFPPGE
+120 LSTFPPGE

-141 WQGMGPFSSPMEV
+141 WEGMGPFSSPMEV
-154 RSTMKV
+154 RSTMKPIT
-160 VKRNAPYPH
+160 RNAPYPH

-190 GAAKYEVEV
+190 GAVKYEVEV
-199 TDAYPENTEG
+199 TDQYPENRDGTE
-209 TAPSKYCV
+209 PSKYRV
-217 FSKTTTLSN
+217 FSKETTLSN

-237 YWRVRGMDENGNPVG
+237 YWRVRGMDENGNPLG

-264 EEHFEV
+264 DEHFEV

-318 RFERD
+318 RFDRD

-355 AIQKKCLEHHII
+355 AIRKKCIEHHIV

-391 GWKESVETVNS
+391 GWKESVDTVNS
-402 WIRSQPHI
+402 WIRTEPHI

-443 EINRHMDEFRK
+443 EINRHMGEFMK

>member
-1 MKISLILK
+1 MSLQISKKFSGIL
-9 HQAVK
+9 
-14 TIPAAFLG
+14 LS
-22 MALLF
+22 ALLAGALTLPAF
-27 PLSVRAEGM
+27 AEEGNIE
-36 TADEMLFHSALA
+36 DLLLQSALA
-48 AGKDDGAAAEQVEE
+48 AGREEGAVPAQAEE
-62 KSDTGENLI
+62 KAGPQEKLI

-99 SPLEQHL
+99 SPVENHL

-111 IYSNQVLVD
+111 IYTNQVLVD
-120 LSAFPPGE
+120 LAAFPPGE

-154 RSTMKV
+154 RSTMKPV
-160 VKRNAPYPH
+160 SRNAPYPH
-169 VYRPGNGSTLLYP
+169 VYHPGNGSTLLYP

-190 GAAKYEVEV
+190 GAASYEVEV
-199 TDAYPENTEG
+199 TDRYPENTDG
-209 TAPSKYCV
+209 TAPSKYRV

-237 YWRVRGMDENGNPVG
+237 YWRVRGMDENGNPLG

-318 RFERD
+318 RFDRD

-355 AIQKKCLEHHII
+355 AIRKKCIEHHIV

-391 GWKESVETVNS
+391 GWKESVDTVNS
-402 WIRSQPHI
+402 WIRTQPHI
-410 DTAAPFA
+410 DTAAAFPY
-417 DYPVMPGELAMDG
+417 DNIMPENLALDG
-430 IHGDWNAK
+430 LHGDVEAK
-438 QMIAG
+438 KRIAAV
-443 EINRHMDEFRK
+443 INRHIGEFVR

>member
-1 MKISLILK
+1 MKSVYAAALAAFCILLS
-9 HQAVK
+9 
-14 TIPAAFLG
+14 IPATG
-22 MALLF
+22 Q
-27 PLSVRAEGM
+27 AE
-36 TADEMLFHSALA
+36 TASPAPSSYENSALA
-48 AGKDDGAAAEQVEE
+48 AGKADGPTDSPGVREE
-62 KSDTGENLI
+62 SKEKLV

-76 EDPESVRY
+76 DDPESVRY

-92 PENLDRN
+92 PSDLDRN
-99 SPLEQHL
+99 QPLEDHL

-111 IYSNQVLVD
+111 IYSNKVLVD
-120 LSAFPPGE
+120 LSQFPDGPE
-128 APLYWRVRPIDAN
+128 PLYWRVRPIDAN
-141 WQGMGPFSSPMEV
+141 WEGMGPFSSPMEV
-154 RSTMKV
+154 RSTMKPV
-160 VKRNAPYPH
+160 SRNAPYPN

-199 TDAYPENTEG
+199 TSAYPENTEG
-209 TAPSKYCV
+209 TAPSKYRV
-217 FSKTTTLSN
+217 FSKITSLSN

-237 YWRVRGMDENGNPVG
+237 YWRVRGLDENGNAVG
-252 IWSLPE
+252 IWSMPE

-264 EEHFEV
+264 EEHFDV
-270 GIFGDSITQG
+270 GIYGDSITQG

-318 RFERD
+318 RFDHD

-338 NDLRMGADPQ
+338 NDLRMGADPN

-355 AIQKKCLEHHII
+355 AIRKKCIEHHIT

-391 GWKESVETVNS
+391 GWQESVKIVNDY
-402 WIRSQPHI
+402 IKSQPHI

-417 DYPVMPGELAMDG
+417 DYPVMPSELAMDG

-443 EINRHMDEFRK
+443 EINRHIGEFIKK

>member
-1 MKISLILK
+1 MSLQISKKFSEIL
-9 HQAVK
+9 
-14 TIPAAFLG
+14 LS
-22 MALLF
+22 ALLAGALTLPAF
-27 PLSVRAEGM
+27 AEEGNIE
-36 TADEMLFHSALA
+36 DLLLQSALA
-48 AGKDDGAAAEQVEE
+48 AGREEGAVPVQAEE
-62 KSDTGENLI
+62 KAGPQEKLI

-76 EDPESVRY
+76 ENPESVRY

-99 SPLEQHL
+99 SPVENHL

-111 IYSNQVLVD
+111 IYTNQVLVD
-120 LSAFPPGE
+120 LAAFPPGE

-154 RSTMKV
+154 RSTMKPV
-160 VKRNAPYPH
+160 SRNAPYPH
-169 VYRPGNGSTLLYP
+169 VYHPGNGSTLLYP

-190 GAAKYEVEV
+190 GAASYEVEV
-199 TDAYPENTEG
+199 TDRYPENPDG
-209 TAPSKYCV
+209 TAPSKYRV

-237 YWRVRGMDENGNPVG
+237 YWRVRGMDENGNPLG

-318 RFERD
+318 RFDRD

-355 AIQKKCLEHHII
+355 AIRKKCEEHHIV

-391 GWKESVETVNS
+391 GWKESVDTVNS
-402 WIRSQPHI
+402 WIRTQPHI

-417 DYPVMPGELAMDG
+417 DYSVMPGELAMDG

-443 EINRHMDEFRK
+443 EINRHMGEFRK

>member
-1 MKISLILK
+1 MKFLISSKNSGILL
-9 HQAVK
+9 
-14 TIPAAFLG
+14 AA
-22 MALLF
+22 ALLAGA
-27 PLSVRAEGM
+27 LSLPVSAEEGNIE
-36 TADEMLFHSALA
+36 EMLFKSALA
-48 AGKDDGAAAEQVEE
+48 AGREE
-62 KSDTGENLI
+62 GENPVSEEPVSPKENLI

-99 SPLEQHL
+99 SPVENHL

-111 IYSNQVLVD
+111 IYTNQVLVD
-120 LSAFPPGE
+120 LSTFPPGE

-141 WQGMGPFSSPMEV
+141 WEGMGPFSSPMEV
-154 RSTMKV
+154 RSTMKKV
-160 VKRNAPYPH
+160 TRNAPYPH

-190 GAAKYEVEV
+190 GAVKYEVEV
-199 TDAYPENTEG
+199 TDQYPENRDG
-209 TAPSKYCV
+209 TGPSKYRV
-217 FSKTTTLSN
+217 FSKVTTLSN

-264 EEHFEV
+264 DEHFEV

-318 RFERD
+318 RFDRD

-338 NDLRMGADPQ
+338 NDLRMGADPD
-348 KVIGHLE
+348 KVIHHLE
-355 AIQKKCLEHHII
+355 AIRKKCIDHHIV

-391 GWKESVETVNS
+391 GWKESVDTVNS
-402 WIRSQPHI
+402 WIRTQPHI

-417 DYPVMPGELAMDG
+417 DYLVMPGELAMDG

-443 EINRHMDEFRK
+443 EINRHMGEFMK